1 MTSKVHPN
9 QDRIGMLAGLAAATL
24 IALLPAPVV
33 AQTGGIPGVVAPG
46 VESELVQEGFTFT
59 EGPVGT
65 ADGGLYFSD
74 IRVNRV
80 FHLDAAGK
88 ITVARENTN
97 GTNGIA
103 LTKEGDLLFA
113 EGGGKR
119 ISKRG
124 RDGTISTVT
133 DSFEGKPFLSP
144 NDLLVDARGGLYIT
158 DPGPRP
164 VVPGRPTYVFYLPAG
179 AKEPIAIDTQVP
191 RPNGLTLTR
200 DGRTLSP
207 QAPKVAPTAWR
218 SIATTASTSQPS
230 PACRCSTLR
239 AVTSARS
246 NRLARA
252 RMSHLPDRTSARFT
266 SRRARASIASRR
278 WHRDPTASASDK
290 SACRIGGP
298 AAFARQSHQKQA
310 AVRLTPRLP
319 LGFTLGRQSGPPG
332 CAEF

>member
-1 MTSKVHPN
+1 MKTYSSK
-9 QDRIGMLAGLAAATL
+9 DRTIYGLLGAAAFVAL
-24 IALLPAPVV
+24 FAAPIA

-88 ITVARENTN
+88 IAVVRENTN

-103 LTKEGDLLFA
+103 LTREGDLLFA

-124 RDGTISTVT
+124 RDGSVTTVT

-144 NDLLVDARGGLYIT
+144 NALLVDARGGIYFT

-164 VVPGRPTYVFYLPAG
+164 VVPGRPTYVLYLPAG
-179 AKEPIAIDTQVP
+179 AKEPIAVDTQVP
-191 RPNGLTLTR
+191 RPNGLTLTG
-200 DGRTLSP
+200 DGRTLIVDDTLNP
-207 QAPKVAPTAWR
+207 AVYAYDVQADGTVKNKRTFAQLRDIPPGAESGADGMAIDRDDRVYITTVAGVQVFDAKGGYLGA
-218 SIATTASTSQPS
+218 IK
-230 PACRCSTLR
+230 
-239 AVTSARS
+239 SARQGA
-246 NRLARA
+246 NVAFAGPDKRTLYITAREGLYRIKTLAQG
-252 RMSHLPDRTSARFT
+252 PDR
-266 SRRARASIASRR
+266 
-278 WHRDPTASASDK
+278 
-290 SACRIGGP
+290 
-298 AAFARQSHQKQA
+298 
-310 AVRLTPRLP
+310 
-319 LGFTLGRQSGPPG
+319 LGK
-332 CAEF
+332 